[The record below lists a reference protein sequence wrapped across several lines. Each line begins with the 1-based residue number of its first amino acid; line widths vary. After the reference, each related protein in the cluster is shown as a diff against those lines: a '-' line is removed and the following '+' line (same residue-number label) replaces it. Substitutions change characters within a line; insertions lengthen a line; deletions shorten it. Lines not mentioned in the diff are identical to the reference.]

1 MKILL
6 LLLTLVLGAGTAHA
20 QSYDYLTL
28 KQANGTETSLNLDNL
43 RITFADGLLVA
54 DNGTQ
59 SVSIALADMDKM
71 FFALESTGLNT
82 VSSAADAAPAFRIE
96 NGRLITDDMKDK
108 PKWYKTADFANAYAG
123 ANVHG
128 LRFIYLSNLD
138 GQYLKP

>member
-6 LLLTLVLGAGTAHA
+6 LLITLVLGAGTAHA

-54 DNGTQ
+54 DNGIQ

-71 FFALESTGLNT
+71 FFALEATGLNT
-82 VSSAADAAPAFRIE
+82 VSSTADAAPAFRI
-96 NGRLITDDMKDK
+96 
-108 PKWYKTADFANAYAG
+108 
-123 ANVHG
+123 
-128 LRFIYLSNLD
+128 
-138 GQYLKP
+138 

>member
-43 RITFADGLLVA
+43 RITFSDGQLVA
-54 DNGTQ
+54 DNGIQ

-71 FFALESTGLNT
+71 FFALEATGLNT
-82 VSSAADAAPAFRIE
+82 VSSTADAAPSFRIE
-96 NGRLITDDMKDK
+96 NGCLITDA
-108 PKWYKTADFANAYAG
+108 PAG
-123 ANVHG
+123 SVSIYGTDGRQVPASG
-128 LRFIYLSNLD
+128 LAPGVYVVKIN
-138 GQYLKP
+138 GQSFKVLAR

>member
-54 DNGTQ
+54 DNGIQ

-82 VSSAADAAPAFRIE
+82 VSSAADATPAFRIE
-96 NGRLITDDMKDK
+96 NGRLITDA
-108 PKWYKTADFANAYAG
+108 PAG
-123 ANVHG
+123 SVSVYGTDGRQVPASG
-128 LRFIYLSNLD
+128 LAPGVYVVKIK
-138 GQYLKP
+138 GQSFKVLAR